1 MNDNY
6 GSVMKSIALV
16 LFVLVII
23 VSIIMMVQFTFFA
36 GLKVLVSA
44 FVSCLLLY
52 GVGQIAENT
61 ANTSAYTEMI
71 YRLLA
76 EKAEAEELND
86 PKPIKKEGDWVCKTC
101 GVGNPKYS
109 QACKHCGELKR

>member
-6 GSVMKSIALV
+6 GSVMKLIALV
-16 LFVLVII
+16 LFALAFICAI
-23 VSIIMMVQFTFFA
+23 FIMVHFTFSA
-36 GLKVLVSA
+36 GLTVLVSA
-44 FVSCLLLY
+44 FVSCILIY
-52 GVGQIAENT
+52 GVEQIVENT
-61 ANTSAYTEMI
+61 ASTSAYTEMI

-101 GVGNPKYS
+101 GAGNPKYS